1 MREDTVI
8 VQNMYFQC
16 REGIGVA
23 TGHGLE
29 ERASSGPLRKP
40 TEKNLF
46 SLTALFKEIS
56 LILMSAILDS
66 S

>member
-1 MREDTVI
+1 MREDRVI

-40 TEKNLF
+40 TEKIC
-46 SLTALFKEIS
+46 SLWQLYSEIR
-56 LILMSAILDS
+56 LILMPAILDS